1 MPKSF
6 MVKNSKRWNPPRSSR
21 DIEIPAAVNLGK
33 CSILFSSEYIYIFL
47 NTKKG
52 KTIVANAML
61 FATQLYLNG

>member
-33 CSILFSSEYIYIFL
+33 FSSEYIYLFF
-47 NTKKG
+47 KK
-52 KTIVANAML
+52 KVRLSYLML
-61 FATQLYLNG
+61 CCLRQHYT